1 MKPKEVHKIYEEDK
15 YLKRNQKI
23 FLWWIAE
30 LLAVSIN
37 ELEEANK
44 KIEREMIS
52 VDLYKIQRVIL
63 RRLKR
68 LK

>member
-1 MKPKEVHKIYEEDK
+1 MKPEEIHKIYEEDE
-15 YLKRNQKI
+15 YLKRNQKV
-23 FLWWIAE
+23 FLRWIAD

-44 KIEREMIS
+44 KIEREMIG
-52 VDLYKIQRVIL
+52 VDLYKIQRAIL
-63 RRLKR
+63 RRVKR